1 MKGRSIIMRS
11 SELYLNSFSHVYI
24 ERDVL
29 EHKKSKEILN
39 KIRNGQIIL
48 IDNYKD
54 VFNRPKQDFL
64 MQKKSP
70 KLILARK
77 RDEFLYK
84 GSELC
89 EDFGYKNFY
98 YTSNILNCIYDC
110 EYCYLRGLY
119 NSSNVVIF
127 VNIED
132 FLSAIDEETK
142 DKQIYVALSYD
153 SDILAFE
160 GLAGFC
166 KDYIEY
172 AKKNKNVL
180 FEIRTKSSNFNFIAH
195 LDIPDNVILA
205 WTILPDEVIKFY
217 ENKTPSLD
225 LRLKDIKIAQSKG
238 LRVRLSIEPI
248 IKVKDFENIYK
259 DFIKKVFTELDKN
272 LIRDIN
278 VGAFRMSKEHIKRI
292 RKLNPY
298 SKVFSYQFVNKKEYV
313 SYDDEE
319 NLREFIISELKKYI
333 EEEKIY

>member
-1 MKGRSIIMRS
+1 MKS
-11 SELYLNSFSHVYI
+11 SELYLNSFSHIYV
-24 ERDVL
+24 ERDVF
-29 EHKKSKEILN
+29 EYEKTTDILR
-39 KIRNGQIIL
+39 KVVNGQVIV

-64 MQKKSP
+64 LQKKSQ
-70 KLILARK
+70 KLILAKK

-89 EDFGYKNFY
+89 ENFGYKHFF

-119 NSSNVVIF
+119 NSSNIVIF

-132 FLSAIDEETK
+132 FFRAIDEETK
-142 DKQIYVALSYD
+142 DKKIYVALSYD

-160 GLAGFC
+160 GLTGFC
-166 KDYIEY
+166 NDYIDY

-180 FEIRTKSSNFNFIAH
+180 FEIRTKSSNFNFIAK
-195 LDIPDNVILA
+195 LDIPENVILA
-205 WTILPDEVIKFY
+205 WTLLPDDVIKFY

-225 LRLKDIKIAQSKG
+225 LRLKDIKAAQSKG

-248 IKVKDFENIYK
+248 IKVRNFEKIYK
-259 DFIKKVFTELDKN
+259 DFIEKVFKELDKN

-298 SKVFSYQFVNKKEYV
+298 SKIFSYKFVNKEGYV

>member
-1 MKGRSIIMRS
+1 MRS

-24 ERDVL
+24 EGDVL
-29 EHKKSKEILN
+29 EHGKSKEILN

-64 MQKKSP
+64 MQKKSQ

-89 EDFGYKNFY
+89 ENFGYKNFY
-98 YTSNILNCIYDC
+98 YASNILNCIYDC

-160 GLAGFC
+160 GLTGFC

-172 AKKNKNVL
+172 AKKNKNVI

-195 LDIPDNVILA
+195 LDIPDNIILA

-225 LRLKDIKIAQSKG
+225 LRLKDIKIAQEKG
-238 LRVRLSIEPI
+238 LGVRLSIEPI
-248 IKVKDFENIYK
+248 IKVKEFEKIYSN
-259 DFIKKVFTELDKN
+259 FIKKVFTKLDKN

-298 SKVFSYQFVNKKEYV
+298 SKVFLYQFVNKKEYV
-313 SYDDEE
+313 SYDDEDY
-319 NLREFIISELKKYI
+319 LREFIISELKKYI